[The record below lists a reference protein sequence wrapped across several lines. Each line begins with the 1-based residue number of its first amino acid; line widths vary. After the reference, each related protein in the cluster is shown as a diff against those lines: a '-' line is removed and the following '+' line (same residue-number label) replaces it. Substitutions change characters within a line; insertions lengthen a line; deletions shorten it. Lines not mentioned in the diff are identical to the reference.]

1 MLWKN
6 VVFSLDSVGYD
17 ELKSYW
23 KDKSRP
29 LPVMLVG
36 NKTDL
41 ITNPTVLRRLAEKKE
56 KVVTMKEV

>member
-1 MLWKN
+1 MYGHKQW
-6 VVFSLDSVGYD
+6 YD

-41 ITNPTVLRRLAEKKE
+41 ITNPTEMRRQAEKKE
-56 KVVTMKEV
+56 KDVTMKEV

>member
-1 MLWKN
+1 MYGHIQW
-6 VVFSLDSVGYD
+6 YD

-23 KDKSRP
+23 KDQSRP

-41 ITNPTVLRRLAEKKE
+41 ITNPTALRRLAEKKE